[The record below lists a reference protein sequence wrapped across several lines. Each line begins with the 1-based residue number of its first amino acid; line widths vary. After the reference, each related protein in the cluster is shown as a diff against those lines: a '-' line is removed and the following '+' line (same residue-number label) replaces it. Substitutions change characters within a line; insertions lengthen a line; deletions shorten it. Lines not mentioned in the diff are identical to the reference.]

1 MKFFIFSK
9 NALILLFTL
18 SIADF
23 ILSKNLFILSTA
35 CETAFFIFSHSPIQK
50 FLNHSHLFHK
60 TANIAT
66 NATIATI
73 TKLIGFANIT
83 AFSAA
88 IAVFTALNALTIF
101 GANFIIVP
109 TELIKFP
116 MNIIRGPIA
125 AAIARTTNTT
135 FCAIGFNPVSQFAKL
150 DKLLQTF

>member
-23 ILSKNLFILSTA
+23 ILSKNFFILSTS

-88 IAVFTALNALTIF
+88 IAVFTALNALTIL
-101 GANFIIVP
+101 GTMVIIVP
-109 TELIKFP
+109 IELINFP
-116 MNIIRGPIA
+116 IKIIRGPIA
-125 AAIARTTNTT
+125 ATIARTTNTT